1 MQLLSL
7 LDLAGDPGATVNAS
21 TIFSFHR
28 VSNSEVKETI
38 MNMPSNKS
46 PGHDKVSM
54 KVIKICL
61 PHILSVVTDLINTSI
76 VEGCFPNVWKLAE
89 VVPPHLK
96 EGDHEIA
103 SNNRPISRLCCR
115 PYRKCCIAHEQFVS
129 YLTTNKLSI
138 HQSGNKKLHST
149 ETLGVLFTSQ
159 LYKAIDDHKITAA
172 LLLDLSKAFD
182 SIHHET
188 LLKKLRGLINISD
201 DALKWFTSYLTRRKQ
216 YVRINNS
223 TCRQAWGTTRFH
235 TWTAAFQP
243 LY

>member
-115 PYRKCCIAHEQFVS
+115 PYRKCWSALRTSSLSVTSPQTSFQSIKAEIRNCIQQ
-129 YLTTNKLSI
+129 KLLEYYSPA
-138 HQSGNKKLHST
+138 NCTRLST
-149 ETLGVLFTSQ
+149 
-159 LYKAIDDHKITAA
+159 
-172 LLLDLSKAFD
+172 
-182 SIHHET
+182 
-188 LLKKLRGLINISD
+188 
-201 DALKWFTSYLTRRKQ
+201 
-216 YVRINNS
+216 
-223 TCRQAWGTTRFH
+223 TTRLRL
-235 TWTAAFQP
+235 P
-243 LY
+243 CC